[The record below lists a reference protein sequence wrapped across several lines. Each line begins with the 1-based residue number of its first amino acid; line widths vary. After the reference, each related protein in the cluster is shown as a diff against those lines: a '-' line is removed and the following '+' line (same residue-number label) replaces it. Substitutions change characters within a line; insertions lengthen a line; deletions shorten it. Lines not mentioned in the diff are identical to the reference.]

1 MTASYQRTLGKCL
14 VVLGCLWFIL
24 VFFWLPPLALALAKF
39 NLHEKTYAMLIRS
52 EFVMSA
58 TTAAIG
64 MLVWRRA
71 NRKLSVIDYV
81 IALGGAS
88 ILVLAVFK
96 FYIGH

>member
-1 MTASYQRTLGKCL
+1 M
-14 VVLGCLWFIL
+14 LGCARVPVVYPRIFL
-24 VFFWLPPLALALAKF
+24 VATSCTSPCKVQPSQS
-39 NLHEKTYAMLIRS
+39 YAMLIRS